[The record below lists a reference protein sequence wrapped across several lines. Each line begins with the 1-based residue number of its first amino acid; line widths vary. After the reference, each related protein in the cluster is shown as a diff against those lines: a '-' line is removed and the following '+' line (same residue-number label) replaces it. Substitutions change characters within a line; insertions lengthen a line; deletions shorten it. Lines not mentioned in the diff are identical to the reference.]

1 MAIAKGVYKK
11 LSFIKESAWG
21 TRPADSATWKYLR
34 RVTSD
39 LDIEKDT
46 YQSAE
51 INSHMQLATFAH
63 GGRRVTGS
71 INGELSPGTYE
82 KFMAA
87 ALRKD
92 MATLT
97 DIASSV
103 DRSLA
108 VSAPTGGVSTI
119 TASGTAAGNWYTSGV
134 RVGEVM
140 KVTSGLTTNANKL
153 FVVVGMTSATIIS
166 VMGINAA
173 SAPAVETAKASCT
186 CTFPGKYTFVPATAH
201 TSDSFSFE
209 HWFSDIAQSESF
221 TGCVVNTMEIG
232 LPATGIATCNTS
244 FLGKD
249 VTTGTAQFAATSSAA
264 TSTSGLT
271 AVNGI
276 LRVGSA
282 TVGNVTGA
290 SISINNKASM
300 EPVVGSNYSPEV
312 FRGGVSV
319 TGQLQAFFEDA
330 TLRDAFLNET
340 ETGVLL
346 AMCTANSLTADF
358 MTFTMPRVKLGGV
371 RKNDGEIGLQ
381 LTIPFTALYAT
392 GGAATNGNED
402 TTLLIHDSAAA

>member
-11 LSFIKESAWG
+11 LSFIKESTWG
-21 TRPADSATWKYLR
+21 TRPVDSSTWKYLR

-39 LDIEKDT
+39 LDIDKDT

-92 MATLT
+92 MVSVATINMAAATL
-97 DIASSV
+97 AVGAPSS
-103 DRSLA
+103 
-108 VSAPTGGVSTI
+108 GVSTI
-119 TASGTAAGNWYTSGV
+119 TRSAGNWYTDGV
-134 RVGEVM
+134 RIGEVL
-140 KVTSGLTTNANKL
+140 KITAGLSTNVNKL
-153 FVVVGMTSATIIS
+153 FVVVGMTSATVIS
-166 VMGINAA
+166 VMGINAL
-173 SAPAVETAKASCT
+173 SAPATESAAASGVV
-186 CTFPGKYTFVPATAH
+186 TFPGKCTWVPATAH

-209 HWFSDIAQSESF
+209 HWFSDIAQSECF

-249 VTTGTAQFAATSSAA
+249 ITTATSQFSATSSAA

-282 TVGNVTGA
+282 TVGSVPGA
-290 SISINNKASM
+290 SISINGKAST

-312 FRGGVSV
+312 FRGNVSV

-371 RKNDGEIGLQ
+371 RKNDGQIGLQ

-402 TTLLIHDSAAA
+402 TTLLIHDSAVS